1 MGTSILREKRRVH
14 VLMALS
20 IAFAASFLASFISQ
34 TVELAR
40 LEAWRAQLELDLR
53 SLDRQRAELQAAI
66 ALRDTDE
73 WLGQA
78 AIEAGYMPPNALALV
93 TVDATEATDAPGVG
107 GEAMTIS
114 PGQPAPI
121 ALAVQPGPEAAPV
134 RSLWNNPNWR
144 AWRRLFTG
152 RP

>member
-1 MGTSILREKRRVH
+1 MGTSILREKRRVQI
-14 VLMALS
+14 LMVLS

-40 LEAWRAQLELDLR
+40 LEAWRAQLEQDIA
-53 SLDRQRAELQAAI
+53 SLDRQRAALQAEI

-73 WLGQA
+73 WLTQA
-78 AIEAGYMPPNALALV
+78 AIEAGYLPPNALALV
-93 TVDATEATDAPGVG
+93 GVTTSQAVN
-107 GEAMTIS
+107 GEALGAS
-114 PGQPAPI
+114 A
-121 ALAVQPGPEAAPV
+121 ALDQSTAAPV
-134 RSLWNNPNWR
+134 PVGPAPNSASGRSLWDNPNWR

>member
-1 MGTSILREKRRVH
+1 MGINVLREKRRVQI
-14 VLMALS
+14 LMALS

-40 LEAWRAQLELDLR
+40 LEAWRVQLEQDLR
-53 SLDRQRAELQAAI
+53 SLERQRAELQAAI

-78 AIEAGYMPPNALALV
+78 AIEAGFMPPDSLALV
-93 TVDATEATDAPGVG
+93 TVGQMRRRIPPSADASEAQAAWTCAV
-107 GEAMTIS
+107 EAVR
-114 PGQPAPI
+114 PAPEGLP
-121 ALAVQPGPEAAPV
+121 A
-134 RSLWNNPNWR
+134 RSLWDNPNWR
-144 AWRRLFTG
+144 AWRRLLTG